1 MRCTPAQH
9 PPGPDGD
16 QASIE
21 QSGLL
26 FECDSCIAENICQ
39 MSKFM
44 PSVRRVSAVRS
55 AQTPPLH
62 FGDHLFSHAC
72 TFPSSLPGAP
82 GLATCSGWTSDPP
95 WERSIKRGT
104 LVLAGVGGG
113 GGGISK
119 PRPLQSHF
127 GCMCLSKAQP
137 PPNSGSARLL
147 HGRPCRC
154 PSPLSAETPASGASR
169 ESPWNTHIG
178 HWGAVRILDH

>member
-1 MRCTPAQH
+1 
-9 PPGPDGD
+9 
-16 QASIE
+16 
-21 QSGLL
+21 
-26 FECDSCIAENICQ
+26 
-39 MSKFM
+39 M

-62 FGDHLFSHAC
+62 FGDHLLPHAS

-104 LVLAGVGGG
+104 LVLGGG
-113 GGGISK
+113 VSK

-127 GCMCLSKAQP
+127 GCMCLSKERP
-137 PPNSGSARLL
+137 SPPNSGSARLL
-147 HGRPCRC
+147 QGRPRHC

-169 ESPWNTHIG
+169 EERTHT
-178 HWGAVRILDH
+178 LDTGVQLGFWTTENLYNSLYIYS

>member
-95 WERSIKRGT
+95 WERSIKRGS
-104 LVLAGVGGG
+104 LVLAGVVGGRHLKAKATP
-113 GGGISK
+113 K
-119 PRPLQSHF
+119 PFWLHVPLK
-127 GCMCLSKAQP
+127 GPAP
-137 PPNSGSARLL
+137 PPSSGSARLL